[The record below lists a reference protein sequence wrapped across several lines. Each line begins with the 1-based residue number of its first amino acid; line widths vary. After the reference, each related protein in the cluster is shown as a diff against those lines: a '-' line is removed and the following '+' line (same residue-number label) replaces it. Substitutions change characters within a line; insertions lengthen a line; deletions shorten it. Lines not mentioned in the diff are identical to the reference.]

1 MEEGESHGEK
11 PNEDERDKNL
21 RLNSD
26 KSRRSNPDKSRRSDP
41 DKSRRFDPDKS
52 RRSDPTLDPLRAY
65 AFNHDRRSISND
77 RHSTSNEPPI
87 NELVRDHVLEFMR
100 TLEKERPFMGNAC
113 LTMDGTLR

>member
-11 PNEDERDKNL
+11 PNEDEQDKNL

-26 KSRRSNPDKSRRSDP
+26 KSRRSDPDKSRRS
-41 DKSRRFDPDKS
+41 DPDKS

-65 AFNHDRRSISND
+65 AFNRDRR
-77 RHSTSNEPPI
+77 STSNEPPI

-100 TLEKERPFMGNAC
+100 TLEKERPFMGDAC